1 MFLQEGAGKASEEG
15 TLKQGSEGQDDV
27 GEVIPGE
34 QHRETSCVGFGRDR
48 RMVCEREGKGSK
60 GRQGKA
66 AGRPGGD
73 GLASQERRC
82 WSRCN
87 GKALLVPGSDR
98 FCF

>member
-1 MFLQEGAGKASEEG
+1 MFLQEGAGKASEEV
-15 TLKQGSEGQDDV
+15 TLKQGSGGQDDV

-48 RMVCEREGKGSK
+48 RMVCEREGKVARE
-60 GRQGKA
+60 GRGKA
-66 AGRPGGD
+66 AGRPGGE

-82 WSRCN
+82 WSQYN
-87 GKALLVPGSDR
+87 GKTLPVPGSDR